1 MIDDILQA
9 LAGQIAGDG
18 RFVLVLAGPNGA
30 GKSTFYDLH
39 VRPLG
44 LPFVNAD
51 LIAGEL
57 DTPDGEARARAAA
70 TLADEERR
78 QLVARGEAFCME
90 TVFSDPVGAK
100 LDFLR
105 EAQRQGYE
113 IILIFIGLE
122 SPALSLARVVQRVG
136 QGGHDVPEARL
147 AARYPR
153 TLANLAAAVAVV
165 DIALLLDNS
174 DVDVPFRFVALYER
188 GRRRK
193 KARRVPSWA
202 RKIVG

>member
-1 MIDDILQA
+1 MIDDILRT
-9 LAGQIAGDG
+9 LAGHVAGDG
-18 RFVLVLAGPNGA
+18 RFILVLAGPNGA
-30 GKSTFYDLH
+30 GKSTFHDLH

-51 LIAGEL
+51 LIAGDL
-57 DTPDGEARARAAA
+57 DTPDAAQRARQAAA
-70 TLADEERR
+70 QADAER
-78 QLVARGEAFCME
+78 QLLVTRGDAFCME

-105 EAQRQGYE
+105 DAQRAGYE
-113 IILIFIGLE
+113 VILIFIGLQ
-122 SPALSLARVVQRVG
+122 SAALSLARVVQRVA

-153 TLANLAAAVAVV
+153 TLANLQAAIGFV

-174 DVDVPFRFVALYER
+174 DVDLPYRFVALYER

-193 KARRVPSWA
+193 KARRLPDWA
-202 RKIVG
+202 RPIAD

>member
-18 RFVLVLAGPNGA
+18 RFILVLAGPNGA

-51 LIAGEL
+51 LIAREL
-57 DTPDGEARARAAA
+57 EAPDDETRARATAA
-70 TLADEERR
+70 LADEERR

-113 IILIFIGLE
+113 IILVFIGLE
-122 SPALSLARVVQRVG
+122 SAALSWARVVQRVG

-153 TLANLAAAVAVV
+153 TLANLTAAIAVV

-174 DVDVPFRFVALYER
+174 DVEVPFRFVALYER
-188 GRRRK
+188 GQRRK
-193 KARRVPSWA
+193 KGRRVPAWA